1 MGAHQLK
8 FRLSTMVT
16 GGNVPTVAA
25 QMLFLLP
32 QTGVSSGPTVTKLLR
47 DGRDAA
53 GSLHDETHL
62 HVREAVLFSLGAPL
76 VRRGHVQ
83 VEAQRHGLL
92 PQLGIPPEE
101 GALPLLYH
109 LINLLCP
116 GERRWRCW

>member
-1 MGAHQLK
+1 
-8 FRLSTMVT
+8 MVT
-16 GGNVPTVAA
+16 GGNVPKCYFCYREPASA
-25 QMLFLLP
+25 RW
-32 QTGVSSGPTVTKLLR
+32 PTVTELLR

-62 HVREAVLFSLGAPL
+62 HVGEAVLFSLGAPL